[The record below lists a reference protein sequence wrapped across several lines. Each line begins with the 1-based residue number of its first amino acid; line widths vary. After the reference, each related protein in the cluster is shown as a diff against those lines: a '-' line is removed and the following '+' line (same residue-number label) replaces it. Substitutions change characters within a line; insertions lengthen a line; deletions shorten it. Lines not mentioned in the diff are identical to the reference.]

1 MCIYATCS
9 AVLHS
14 RLFSATQCN
23 ILFHCISHRRSR
35 DRVLDRYTNL
45 QRRKVCKEGATPWT
59 SLKPQHVRSSP
70 ATDAAAPHWSEHDIK
85 TAVKADTRT
94 WPVRGKETG
103 RSAVQADSKS
113 DRTSHTTRP
122 TSSDLMVGKGIGRHR
137 DSEKLALDVYEEG
150 QSADALD
157 EVDEMPTQADDRSTA
172 IVAAT
177 TSRKTHV
184 TGSARF
190 GTIHTAHVR
199 HQKSTN
205 GAGKSKQ
212 QPKKVVLF

>member
-1 MCIYATCS
+1 M
-9 AVLHS
+9 V
-14 RLFSATQCN
+14 
-23 ILFHCISHRRSR
+23 
-35 DRVLDRYTNL
+35 DRYTNL

-70 ATDAAAPHWSEHDIK
+70 ATNAAAPQRSEHDIK
-85 TAVKADTRT
+85 TTVKADART
-94 WPVRGKETG
+94 WSVTEKETG
-103 RSAVQADSKS
+103 RSAAEADPKS
-113 DRTSHTTRP
+113 DRTSHTPRP
-122 TSSDLMVGKGIGRHR
+122 TSSDLMVVKGIGRHR

-172 IVAAT
+172 VVAAT
-177 TSRKTHV
+177 TSQKTHV
-184 TGSARF
+184 TGSARS
-190 GTIHTAHVR
+190 GAIHTAHVR